1 MRKDCDESHR
11 HRFCYEENGYLG
23 IHEWS
28 IGKKPYL
35 FSQTMSEY
43 ASSDIIDKAAEWHIQ
58 LHKENKIDLSFTRI
72 AEIRE
77 RLALQNIPFIAF
89 TRLNMPCN

>member
-1 MRKDCDESHR
+1 MNRIAID
-11 HRFCYEENGYLG
+11 FCYEENGYLG

-28 IGKKPYL
+28 IGKTL
-35 FSQTMSEY
+35 SFSQTMSEY

-58 LHKENKIDLSFTRI
+58 LHNENKVDLSFTRI

-77 RLALQNIPFIAF
+77 RLADQNIPFIAF